1 MRVFAAGLCLL
12 GSAFGQAPA
21 DGDTKAV
28 AHGHIGTIT
37 ALLEN
42 LAKELDEEFV
52 KEQAAYDKQAVAY
65 EEEIKTLRKDIKHSK
80 AEILRL
86 TAAIEQNVADVATLE
101 TTVKE
106 LQDDIEKKQKELKQ
120 AIAAR
125 EEEHLA
131 YADQVSELEASI
143 SSANSAYQV
152 LLAAQ
157 ENQLTETRGSLLQAA
172 GKKSEAEIFKAVK
185 HSITL
190 LSTSKISQS
199 DLENLAE
206 KMDDMIRKSQKGEA
220 VEKSF
225 LQFGPGSARILG
237 ILKDMR
243 GQFIATLQSAQETE
257 QEAATAHAAYVASTR
272 QMIKNLENTK
282 AQREDQLAATKAEEA
297 QNRSLKA
304 DEESALDQAEEL
316 LLKTVDDSKALAKA
330 WGETSRQHTAEM
342 NGLDKAVEV
351 LTAGVSATSFLQV
364 SAPEENK
371 EKLKIED
378 QNHANRFW
386 LIVKA
391 IRDMIA
397 THQEE
402 KAFNQDQFNTCE
414 KTVLEGTSQAAAK
427 SAHIDQ
433 LKGKIA
439 GAKSEKSKRETSKT
453 DKTNEKTETET
464 ELSNAQ
470 KNWEDSDAARSK
482 EISEMETLQE
492 HVGKAITFL
501 QDSESGRDAF
511 ANAIGVLQMVLGE
524 IIKETDALIKTKA
537 SESAAFVDRKAELSK
552 LIQTLEKTIAEL
564 SRDINMLGQKI
575 TRLETKLAEVEA
587 EEPLPVDECKKFMTE
602 FQGLQDALN
611 KKMDDLTKA
620 QVQLEGWE
628 NQADGTL

>member
-1 MRVFAAGLCLL
+1 MRVFAAGLVLL
-12 GSAFGQAPA
+12 GSAFGQAPT

-37 ALLEN
+37 ALLDN
-42 LAKELDEEFV
+42 LAKELDAEFV

-65 EEEIKTLRKDIKHSK
+65 EGEITQLRKDIKHSN

-101 TTVKE
+101 TTITE
-106 LQDDIEKKQKELKQ
+106 LQDDIDRKQKELKA

-125 EEEHLA
+125 EEEHLS

-172 GKKSEAEIFKAVK
+172 GKKSEVEIFQQVK
-185 HSITL
+185 KSIML
-190 LSTSKISQS
+190 LSTSKISQA
-199 DLENLAE
+199 DLENLSE
-206 KMDDMIRKSQKGEA
+206 KMDDMIRKAQKGQP
-220 VEKSF
+220 VEKAF
-225 LQFGPGSARILG
+225 LQFGPGSSRILG

-243 GQFIATLQSAQETE
+243 GQFIATLQSAQEAE

-282 AQREDQLAATKAEEA
+282 AQRQDQLAATKAEEA

-304 DEESALDQAEEL
+304 DEESALKNAEEL

-351 LTAGVSATSFLQV
+351 LNSGVAATSFLQV
-364 SAPEENK
+364 AAPEEKK

-378 QNHANRFW
+378 QNHGNRFW

-391 IRDMIA
+391 IKDMIQ

-414 KTVLEGTSQAAAK
+414 KTVLEGASQAAAK

-439 GAKSEKSKRETSKT
+439 AANSEKSKREASKT
-453 DKTNEKTETET
+453 EKSTEKTETET
-464 ELSNAQ
+464 ELATAQ
-470 KNWEDSDAARSK
+470 KNWEDSDAARGK
-482 EISEMETLQE
+482 EIGEMETLQE

-501 QDSESGRDAF
+501 QDSDSGRDAF

-524 IIKETDALIKTKA
+524 IVKETDALIKTKA
-537 SESAAFVDRKAELSK
+537 AESAAFVDRKGELLK
-552 LIQTLEKTIAEL
+552 LIGTLEKTIAEL

-575 TRLETKLAEVEA
+575 TTLETKLAKVEA
-587 EEPLPVDECKKFMTE
+587 QEPLPVDECKKFMTE

-611 KKMDDLTKA
+611 TKMDDLTKA

-628 NQADGTL
+628 NQATE